1 MNERGNLGNKM
12 RKLLIIEVKRFSKNL
27 ITLLTFGLIL
37 AMYITQ
43 CLPKKWYWYSGPM
56 DEMHFMYTIMLEDYS
71 RGHTE
76 ELKTENQI
84 LTQKI
89 YFNDESKNLLINTI
103 KYMNPDYTKNTV
115 IRNISFCLT
124 NEEFDKIMNELDKVV
139 GGGSYY
145 ATTMR
150 TIYYNQYISNAFHI
164 DTSLNTI
171 DTISAMKQYLRYT
184 VNEKSFTKYSELIT
198 KKVQITDNQL
208 LYLKNIYEQMVSK
221 DKQEQNVKELYGI
234 YDNWFNEID
243 DMLGGN
249 TAFGNKNRQYVLNLS
264 NSLEDEEKNFESIK
278 NEEKITNAYARYYSD
293 YMVLLAGILPAVFGA
308 FTLIEDRKYKLHE
321 LIYAKPMKSYKYV
334 LSKFLAITLLFAI
347 FFYLI
352 AAISTILFYLFSQ
365 SYVFNVDNL
374 AFFKYTTFWIMP
386 TVLFTTAI
394 SMLLS
399 IIINNGIVSIVIQL
413 VIFFMSAQ
421 PLIGGYKWYRPII
434 RYNEIGNIDFY
445 RKNFGCIMINR
456 IGISIFS
463 IVIVLITIKIYDNI
477 RKQGVLFDSFVN
489 LLHYIRKGGKKL
501 D

>member
-1 MNERGNLGNKM
+1 M
-12 RKLLIIEVKRFSKNL
+12 RKLLMIEVKRFPKNL
-27 ITLLTFGLIL
+27 VTLLTFGLIL

-56 DEMHFMYTIMLEDYS
+56 DEMHFMYTVMLEDYS

-84 LTQKI
+84 LSQKI
-89 YFNDESKNLLINTI
+89 RFNDDSKNLLLNTI
-103 KYMNPDYTKNTV
+103 KNMNPDYTKKADT
-115 IRNISFCLT
+115 RNIAFHLT
-124 NEEFDKIMNELDKVV
+124 NEEFDKIMNELDEAV
-139 GGGSYY
+139 GGKSYY
-145 ATTMR
+145 ATTIR

-164 DTSLNTI
+164 DTSLNTL

-184 VNEKSFTKYSELIT
+184 LNEKSFTKYSELLT
-198 KKVQITDNQL
+198 KKIQLTDNQL
-208 LYLKNIYEQMVSK
+208 LYLKNIYDQMISK
-221 DKQEQNVKELYGI
+221 DKLEQNVEELYGI

-264 NSLEDEEKNFESIK
+264 NSLEEEENNFNSIK

-308 FTLIEDRKYKLHE
+308 FTLIEDRKYKSHE
-321 LIYAKPMKSYKYV
+321 LVYAKPMKSYKYV
-334 LSKFLAITLLFAI
+334 LSKFLAIILLFAI

-352 AAISTILFYLFSQ
+352 AIISTILFYLFSQ
-365 SYVFNVDNL
+365 SYGLNIDNL

-394 SMLLS
+394 SMLTS
-399 IIINNGIVSIVIQL
+399 IINNNGIVSIVIQL

-434 RYNEIGNIDFY
+434 RYNEIGNMDFY
-445 RKNFGCIMINR
+445 RKNFDYIMANR
-456 IGISIFS
+456 IGISIIS
-463 IVIVLITIKIYDNI
+463 IVCVLITIKIYDNI
-477 RKQGVLFDSFVN
+477 RKQGVLADLFVN
-489 LLHYIRKGGKKL
+489 LIQYKRKGGN
-501 D
+501 